1 MQILLL
7 WQECLL
13 HWGYLRTL
21 RNRRCFQSDDPVH
34 RYGDGPG
41 VYHLHGV
48 PHVLQEFIVSILSTF
63 QANTSQNPASFDQ
76 NLKAYFDQYLIPLK
90 TLLIRRKCINYPH
103 KSSLTL
109 SPSCGT

>member
-13 HWGYLRTL
+13 HGGNLRTL

-41 VYHLHGV
+41 VYHLYGV
-48 PHVLQEFIVSILSTF
+48 PHVLQEFIVSIF
-63 QANTSQNPASFDQ
+63 YPINISQSQKLAH
-76 NLKAYFDQYLIPLK
+76 FDQYMK
-90 TLLIRRKCINYPH
+90 KLL
-103 KSSLTL
+103 
-109 SPSCGT
+109 